1 MSGYP
6 ENTTSEEDSSFEGE
20 AMRQRMFI
28 AAVLMSIGLLALSG
42 CDRLSGVAAKPET
55 IKFTSEYQAVHL
67 DNGQVLFG
75 KLEQAGGDYP
85 VLRNVFAAQS
95 QVNPETKEVTRSLV
109 KRSVEL
115 HNPDY
120 MVLNARHIVA
130 IEPVAATSRVA
141 QVIKQAETQPAATP
155 AP

>member
-1 MSGYP
+1 MQ
-6 ENTTSEEDSSFEGE
+6 
-20 AMRQRMFI
+20 QRALI
-28 AAVLMSIGLLALSG
+28 AAVLLSIVVPALTGCNRDSGLSG
-42 CDRLSGVAAKPET
+42 SAKTEA
-55 IKFTSEYQAVHL
+55 IKFATEYQAVHL

-95 QVNPETKEVTRSLV
+95 QVNPQTKEVTRSLV

-141 QVIKQAETQPAATP
+141 QVIKQAESQPAAAP

>member
-1 MSGYP
+1 MQKQ
-6 ENTTSEEDSSFEGE
+6 TF
-20 AMRQRMFI
+20 
-28 AAVLMSIGLLALSG
+28 L
-42 CDRLSGVAAKPET
+42 VAAILAFGLSALTGCNRDSGPAKSET
-55 IKFTSEYQAVHL
+55 VKFASEYQAVHL

-95 QVNPETKEVTRSLV
+95 QVNPQTKEVTRSLV

-141 QVIKQAETQPAATP
+141 QVIKQAESQPTVAP